1 MGWKLASESGVAVK
15 LGFDDLSTA
24 GLDMFPLALGW
35 NSAAHPVVNQAVINV
50 NSGASA
56 TATTADESVAVVHD
70 GIRDEG
76 CENFGALALV
86 GNESHQSARIS
97 VPAAGLTDT
106 GFTVETFVK
115 FDPDNFL
122 FPDNNVGYLFEVS
135 GSWNVRFWSSSGAI
149 SWTVGDNTSW
159 VNKGYWG
166 NPPEGKNVDGDW
178 HHIAFVY
185 DAAASTSTFYVDYKS
200 QGSKSGALSLA
211 ADGKLYIAG
220 GHWNTT
226 TGIFGDALLDEV
238 KVTRLALKPWEFQRG
253 DNIVGPTL
261 LWADFDDGSGLDF
274 EPVISPFT
282 SSSFNGTPHPA
293 QNATVP
299 AQTTETVG
307 KDVLNTANTASM
319 RFNNAGYLY
328 FATPAVLA
336 PEVTVEM
343 FIKNQSTG
351 AAGMIALYDGN
362 SVNDA
367 IWGLELDTDGA
378 TPVFVVGA
386 GVSQTR
392 VAFTGAALDARWHH
406 LAFVMTTPDD
416 GNSTVKFFLDGELVS
431 TQNLSV
437 RIRQTSTT
445 PRVWLG
451 RATNNVA
458 FSGYMDEV
466 RISEGELSA
475 GDMML
480 MKRNGLSIV
489 FR

>member
-1 MGWKLASESGVAVK
+1 MG
-15 LGFDDLSTA
+15 
-24 GLDMFPLALGW
+24 
-35 NSAAHPVVNQAVINV
+35 I
-50 NSGASA
+50 
-56 TATTADESVAVVHD
+56 
-70 GIRDEG
+70 
-76 CENFGALALV
+76 C
-86 GNESHQSARIS
+86 
-97 VPAAGLTDT
+97 
-106 GFTVETFVK
+106 
-115 FDPDNFL
+115 
-122 FPDNNVGYLFEVS
+122 
-135 GSWNVRFWSSSGAI
+135 
-149 SWTVGDNTSW
+149 
-159 VNKGYWG
+159 
-166 NPPEGKNVDGDW
+166 
-178 HHIAFVY
+178 
-185 DAAASTSTFYVDYKS
+185 
-200 QGSKSGALSLA
+200 
-211 ADGKLYIAG
+211 
-220 GHWNTT
+220 
-226 TGIFGDALLDEV
+226 
-238 KVTRLALKPWEFQRG
+238 
-253 DNIVGPTL
+253 
-261 LWADFDDGSGLDF
+261 
-274 EPVISPFT
+274 
-282 SSSFNGTPHPA
+282 
-293 QNATVP
+293 
-299 AQTTETVG
+299 
-307 KDVLNTANTASM
+307 
-319 RFNNAGYLY
+319 
-328 FATPAVLA
+328 
-336 PEVTVEM
+336 
-343 FIKNQSTG
+343 STG